1 MRTFMNHSINFTNF
15 EWNITENLY
24 TLNQLCLFFHWRMTT
39 LQVNIGKFT

>member
-24 TLNQLCLFFHWRMTT
+24 TLNQLPFFSLENDNVT
-39 LQVNIGKFT
+39 GKYR